1 MKTKLDDNTNNY
13 LHSILDYILDNN
25 YSHSI
30 LDYILDYNYL
40 HNILD
45 FKTGVI
51 LNCK

>member
-1 MKTKLDDNTNNY
+1 MRTKLDDNTNNY

-25 YSHSI
+25 Y
-30 LDYILDYNYL
+30 LLGILDYNYL